1 MKNSKFSFT
10 PSVLKEE
17 NNKGARL
24 AISAALKNP
33 TSLQFGPDGKL
44 YVSQKNGLI
53 RIFTI
58 AKNGPNDYAIASQE
72 TISLI
77 NGIPNH
83 NDDGTLALNI
93 TVRQVTGLVVTGTAT
108 NPILYVSSS
117 DSREGG
123 PEGDLNLDT
132 NSGIISKLTKTATGW
147 DKVDLVRGL
156 PRSEENH
163 SVNGMQIDG
172 NMMYLAV
179 GGITNAGSPS
189 TNFAFTPEYAL
200 TACVLSIDLAAIE
213 AMPTQGTGPNKYKYD
228 IPTLDDPDRPG
239 NPDANDP
246 FGGNDGLNQAKI
258 VPGGPV
264 QVFASGFRNPYDLV
278 ITKSRKMYVTD
289 NGANPGWGGHPENE
303 GTPNVTNNYVPGEPG
318 STKAGPHDPK
328 VNNLDHFHYIGDLN
342 TYVPGSYYAGHPN
355 PIRAN
360 PAGAGLYTH
369 ANGLGV
375 WRTTT
380 TGPTP
385 LPADWPPVP
394 VNMANPIE
402 SDFQNPGETNNALL
416 TFNSS
421 SNGITEYTSSLFNS
435 TLKGHL
441 LIASFDGNIQN
452 VTLTADGSGV
462 LNARGSKRSNLEP
475 PFASNFGSQPL
486 DIVAQGDN
494 DIFPG
499 TVWVVCYLQSNIYV
513 FEPENTSGECVAA
526 YSTSFDDDGDGYSN
540 ADEID
545 NGTNPCTKASRPS
558 DADGDFLSD
567 LNDPD
572 DDNDGL
578 NDDVDYFA
586 LDPSNGTTTN
596 LPIRYELFNGDPGT
610 GLFGVGFT
618 GLMLPMKPGIDY
630 QDLFDPK
637 NLIAGGAVGAFSV
650 EDTSPGD
657 SHGTQN
663 NQENGFQFGVNTT
676 TSTGAFTVQTRLLGP
691 YFNDQTPQYWQS
703 LGTFIGTGDQ
713 DNYLRVTL
721 GADGGAGGVEV
732 LYENNGVVS
741 SHNYSLPGGRPSIT
755 MDLFLAVNPVTG
767 MVQPKYSKDNGP
779 VTNLG
784 PAIQVS
790 GPLLEAIQGPPALAV
805 GIISTSV
812 GSTPFTATWD
822 FIRVTQDAPTNIAP
836 ALTAIESTTANVGL
850 ELAFTAQATDSD
862 VPAQTLTYSVS
873 GPAGATINPT
883 TGAFSWIPTTT
894 GTYSFTVKVTDNGK
908 PVLSDEEVFTVTVS
922 PAPGIRVNAGG
933 PIYTTLDGNQFVA
946 DTYFSGGTTAKAGAV
961 PIDATDDDALYQ
973 TERYGNFSYNVP
985 VNNGYYNVTL
995 HFAETFSGVING
1007 TTTRKFNVDAEG
1019 VRRLTE
1025 YNIAQEAGGTMKA
1038 VRKTIGVNVTD
1049 GTLNLSFTQGSS
1061 QSAKVN
1067 AIEIVAG
1074 TPPPNHAPILAS
1086 ISNQTVTLGQ
1096 TLNLTVLSTDSDDPA
1111 QILTYS
1117 VSGQATATINPT
1129 TGALSW
1135 TPTSTGTFNLTVQVT
1150 DNGSPALSDQK
1161 VFSVIVNSPGGGQQ
1175 VVNYSLMNADTEQ
1188 EIKVLTNGE
1197 QLNLSTLPTRNL
1209 NIRANT
1215 SPSPVG
1221 SVKLVLSGK
1230 QAKTQTDNGVPYAL
1244 FGDINGNF
1252 NSWTPAVGNYNL
1264 TSTPYTGASA
1274 SGTAGTP
1281 LTISFTVIDQ
1291 APPSNLAP
1299 VLASIG
1305 SKNATVGKPLTF
1317 TAQATDADVPA
1328 QALTYSVSG
1337 PAGVTINPNT
1347 GAFSWTP
1354 STTGIFNL
1362 TVKVTDNGT
1371 PVLSAQE
1378 TISITVNPDV
1388 PGIRVN
1394 AGGPIYTT
1402 LDGNQFVADTYFTG
1416 GGTSN
1421 AGAVPIDATDDDPLY
1436 QTERYGNFSYN
1447 VPVNNGYYNVTLHF
1461 AETFS
1466 GVINGTTTRKFNVDA
1481 EGVRRLTEYN
1491 IAQEAGG
1498 TMKAVRKTIGVN
1510 VTDGTLNLSFT
1521 QGSSQNPKVN
1531 AIEILAGTSPPNHAP
1546 VLASISSQTVTLGQ
1560 SLTFTVE
1567 ATDADADQ
1575 SLTYSLTGP
1584 ASASINASTGA
1595 FSWKP
1600 TATGTTSFTIK
1611 VTDNGTPVLSDQKVF
1626 TVTVVQPPFAAGTR
1640 INAGGPTYTATDG
1653 RPFSADTYFTGGST
1667 TGVGNVPIDNTEDDA
1682 LYQTERYGAFSYDV
1696 PVTNGYYNVT
1706 LHFAETYSKVIDG
1719 TTTRKFNLDAEGVRR
1734 LTEYN
1739 IAQKAGG
1746 TLKAVQETIGVSV
1759 SDGTLNLVFSQGSSQ
1774 SAKVNAI
1781 EIVAGTPP
1789 PNQAPILT
1797 TIGSQTVSVGQ
1808 PLSFTAQATDG
1819 DSPAQTLTYSVSGPA
1834 SASINASTGAF
1845 TWKPTTTGTFS
1856 LTVKVTDNGSPAL
1869 SAQEV
1874 VSVTVIQPPFAAGT
1888 RINAGGPAYTM
1899 IDGRP
1904 FVADTYFTGGGTS
1917 NSGNVSIDNTE
1928 DDALYRTDR
1937 YGNFSYD
1944 VPVTNGYYNVI
1955 LHFAETYSGVINGT
1969 VSRTFNV
1976 DLEGRRKLT
1985 NYDIAQKAGGTL
1997 KAVQETIGGFVTDG
2011 TLNLVFSQGSGQ
2023 NPKVNAIEIV
2033 AATAPP
2039 NKLPV
2044 LANALPDQNANV
2056 GSSFTYQ
2063 FAENS
2068 FTDADGDILLY
2079 TATLGDNSALPSWL
2093 SFNATTRTFSGVPP
2107 VGSPASLTVK
2117 VTASDDKEGSVSDSF
2132 VITITTP
2139 VFVGT
2144 WQTITPTSGAPTA
2157 RQEGAYVQAG
2167 DKFYLMGGRGIKPVQ
2182 VYDPVAKSWVNAAET
2197 PLNMHH
2203 FQAVTMEGLVYA
2215 VGALTDNYP
2224 AEPTIPNV
2232 YIYDPKADKWIQGP
2246 AIPENRRRGTAG
2258 AVVYNNKIYLV
2269 GGNTKGHN
2277 NGYVAWFDEF
2287 DPATGV
2293 WKTMPDAPH
2302 TRDHFQAVV
2311 IGTKLYAAGGR
2322 RSSANTNQTFMLT
2335 VPEVDVYDFATGQWS
2350 TMTDPI
2356 PTQRAGASAVAL
2368 DNELVIIGG
2377 ESPQPAAHNETE
2389 ALNVTT
2395 GTWRRFA
2402 NLQQG
2407 RHATQAIVANG
2418 TIYTAAGSGAQGG
2431 SPVLSSQE
2439 MFYKTAP
2446 TTPTGTPLA
2455 QSAFTAPSSVTVG
2468 YALPNTTKDTTITV
2482 SNTTGNQALVISAIV
2497 LSGSSEFTVQA
2508 PYTLPFVLPVGKS
2521 IAVNV
2526 KFKPVSVGDKTA
2538 TVTIT
2543 HSGAGGSTAI
2553 VLNGTGVNTI
2563 NTAPVLTAIGS
2574 KTATAGQA
2582 LTFTAKATDANTPAQ
2597 TLIYSVT
2604 GPVSASINAST
2615 GAFTWTPTA
2624 TGTYSLTIKVTDN
2637 GTPALSA
2644 QEVITV
2650 TVSPAPFKPGTRIN
2664 AGGIA
2669 YTTVDGRPFVADTY
2683 FNGGGTSNAGNVP
2696 IDNTEDD
2703 ALYRTERYG
2712 DFSYDLPVS
2721 NGYYNVTLHFAET
2734 FSGVINGTTTR
2745 KFNVDAEG
2753 VRRLSEYDIAQK
2765 AGGTLKAVQEII
2777 GVYVTDGTLNLSF
2790 SQGSSQS
2797 AKVNAIEVVAGTPP
2811 PNLAPVLTA
2820 IGSQTVTLGQTLT
2833 FTAQAADPDSPAQTL
2848 TYSMSGPAS
2857 ASINAST
2864 GAFSWKP
2871 TATGT
2876 TSLTIKVTDS
2886 GTPVLSAQEVIS
2898 VTVIQPPFAAG
2909 TRINAGGVAYTALD
2923 GRPFVA
2929 DTYFS
2934 GGSTST
2940 IGNAPVDNT
2949 EDDALYQTDRYGAFT
2964 YDVPVT
2970 NGYYNV
2976 TLHFAETF
2984 SGVINGTTTRKFN
2997 IDAEGVRRLT
3007 EFDIAQKAGGTLKAV
3022 QETLGVYVKD
3032 GTLNLAFSAG
3042 SSQSPK
3048 VNAIEIVAATA
3059 PPNQLPAVAI
3069 ALPDQSATLGTAF
3082 NYQFGIGSFTDADGD
3097 VLTYTA
3103 SLENNSALPAW
3114 LTFNATTRTF
3124 SGTPTSGTPA
3134 SLTVKVTANDGK
3146 GGTVSDS
3153 FVITIV
3159 TPANSAPVL
3168 TAIGSKTVIVGQTIS
3183 FTAQATDSD
3192 VPAQTLTYSVSGPA
3206 SASINAT
3213 TGAFTWTPT
3222 TTGTSSLTIKVTDNG
3237 SPVQFTQEV
3246 INVTVNPLPY
3256 PAGTRINAGGVAYT
3270 ALDGRPFVADTYFT
3284 GGSTSTIGNA
3294 PVDNTEDDALYQTD
3308 RYGAFSY
3315 SVPVTNGY
3323 YNVILHFAETFSG
3336 VINGTTTRKFNVDA
3350 EGVRRLTEF
3359 DIAQKA
3365 GGTLKAVQETI
3376 GVNVTDGNLDIAFS
3390 AGSSQSP
3397 KVNAI
3402 EIIAV
3407 TAPANQSPLVA
3418 NALPDQNATVGTAFS
3433 FQFATTAFSDAD
3445 GDALTY
3451 TATLENNS
3459 ALPTWLSFNAST
3471 RTFSG
3476 TPTSNNPA
3484 NVSVKVTANDGRGG
3498 SVSDSFVISIGTTQA
3513 TNTAPVLTAIGS
3525 KTATAGQTI
3534 SFTAQATDSDVPV
3547 QTLTYSVSGAS
3558 GASINASTG
3567 AFSWTPT
3574 TTGTYSLT
3582 VKVTDNGSPA
3592 LSAQEVVSVTVNATA
3607 PANQPPV
3614 VANALPDQNATV
3626 GTAFSYQF
3634 AANSFTDPDNDALS
3648 YTATL
3653 ENNAALPSWL
3663 SFNASTRTFS
3673 GTPTSNNPA
3682 SVSVK
3687 VTATDGKG
3695 GTVSDSFVISIT
3707 TPQATNT
3714 APVLASIGNKI
3725 VTLGQTLSFTAQATD
3740 ADTPAQTLTYS
3751 VSGPASASIN
3761 ASTGA
3766 FSWTPTST
3774 GTFSLTVKVTDNGS
3788 PALSA
3793 QEIISVA
3800 VNAATPTNQ
3809 SPVVANALPDQN
3821 AKVGTAFSFQ
3831 FGSGSFTDP
3840 DGDAL
3845 SYSATLENNSALPAW
3860 LSFNAN
3866 TRTFSGTPTSN
3877 NPASLTVK
3885 VTANDGKGGTVS
3897 DSFVIAIS
3905 PANTAPVLTAIG
3917 SKTATVGQA
3926 LTFTAQATDS
3936 DTPAQTLTY
3945 SVSGASGASI
3955 NASTG
3960 AFSWTPTTTGTVS
3973 LTVTV
3978 TDNGSPALSAQELV
3992 SVTVSAAPAP
4002 QQAVISFSLIN
4013 ATSDQEIRVLTPGE
4027 QINLATL
4034 ASKSINIRANTNPVT
4049 VGSVRM
4055 VLGGKQNRTQ
4065 TDNGAPYALFG
4076 DSNGN
4081 YNNWT
4086 PATGSYTLTGT
4097 PYTASGGGGTAGV
4110 PLSISFTVWPRWLR
4124 AASTSGL
4131 IPTPVQWARCGWC

>member
-1531 AIEILAGTSPPNHAP
+1531 AIEIVAGTPPPNLAP
-1546 VLASISSQTVTLGQ
+1546 VLASISSQTITLGQ
-1560 SLTFTVE
+1560 SLTFT
-1567 ATDADADQ
+1567 AQGSDAD
-1575 SLTYSLTGP
+1575 
-1584 ASASINASTGA
+1584 
-1595 FSWKP
+1595 
-1600 TATGTTSFTIK
+1600 
-1611 VTDNGTPVLSDQKVF
+1611 V
-1626 TVTVVQPPFAAGTR
+1626 
-1640 INAGGPTYTATDG
+1640 
-1653 RPFSADTYFTGGST
+1653 
-1667 TGVGNVPIDNTEDDA
+1667 
-1682 LYQTERYGAFSYDV
+1682 
-1696 PVTNGYYNVT
+1696 
-1706 LHFAETYSKVIDG
+1706 
-1719 TTTRKFNLDAEGVRR
+1719 
-1734 LTEYN
+1734 
-1739 IAQKAGG
+1739 
-1746 TLKAVQETIGVSV
+1746 
-1759 SDGTLNLVFSQGSSQ
+1759 
-1774 SAKVNAI
+1774 
-1781 EIVAGTPP
+1781 
-1789 PNQAPILT
+1789 
-1797 TIGSQTVSVGQ
+1797 
-1808 PLSFTAQATDG
+1808 
-1819 DSPAQTLTYSVSGPA
+1819 PAQTLTYSVSGPA

-1845 TWKPTTTGTFS
+1845 TWKPTTTGTSSF
-1856 LTVKVTDNGSPAL
+1856 TVKVTDNGTPVL
-1869 SAQEV
+1869 SDQKV
-1874 VSVTVIQPPFAAGT
+1874 FTVTVIQAPFPAGT
-1888 RINAGGPAYTM
+1888 RISAGGVAYTAV
-1899 IDGRP
+1899 DGRP
-1904 FVADTYFTGGGTS
+1904 FVADTYFTGGSTAS
-1917 NSGNVSIDNTE
+1917 AGNVPIDATE
-1928 DDALYRTDR
+1928 DDPLYQTER

-1944 VPVTNGYYNVI
+1944 VPV
-1955 LHFAETYSGVINGT
+1955 
-1969 VSRTFNV
+1969 
-1976 DLEGRRKLT
+1976 
-1985 NYDIAQKAGGTL
+1985 
-1997 KAVQETIGGFVTDG
+1997 
-2011 TLNLVFSQGSGQ
+2011 
-2023 NPKVNAIEIV
+2023 
-2033 AATAPP
+2033 
-2039 NKLPV
+2039 
-2044 LANALPDQNANV
+2044 
-2056 GSSFTYQ
+2056 
-2063 FAENS
+2063 
-2068 FTDADGDILLY
+2068 
-2079 TATLGDNSALPSWL
+2079 
-2093 SFNATTRTFSGVPP
+2093 
-2107 VGSPASLTVK
+2107 
-2117 VTASDDKEGSVSDSF
+2117 
-2132 VITITTP
+2132 
-2139 VFVGT
+2139 
-2144 WQTITPTSGAPTA
+2144 
-2157 RQEGAYVQAG
+2157 
-2167 DKFYLMGGRGIKPVQ
+2167 
-2182 VYDPVAKSWVNAAET
+2182 
-2197 PLNMHH
+2197 
-2203 FQAVTMEGLVYA
+2203 
-2215 VGALTDNYP
+2215 
-2224 AEPTIPNV
+2224 
-2232 YIYDPKADKWIQGP
+2232 
-2246 AIPENRRRGTAG
+2246 
-2258 AVVYNNKIYLV
+2258 
-2269 GGNTKGHN
+2269 
-2277 NGYVAWFDEF
+2277 
-2287 DPATGV
+2287 
-2293 WKTMPDAPH
+2293 
-2302 TRDHFQAVV
+2302 
-2311 IGTKLYAAGGR
+2311 
-2322 RSSANTNQTFMLT
+2322 
-2335 VPEVDVYDFATGQWS
+2335 
-2350 TMTDPI
+2350 
-2356 PTQRAGASAVAL
+2356 
-2368 DNELVIIGG
+2368 
-2377 ESPQPAAHNETE
+2377 
-2389 ALNVTT
+2389 
-2395 GTWRRFA
+2395 
-2402 NLQQG
+2402 
-2407 RHATQAIVANG
+2407 
-2418 TIYTAAGSGAQGG
+2418 
-2431 SPVLSSQE
+2431 
-2439 MFYKTAP
+2439 
-2446 TTPTGTPLA
+2446 
-2455 QSAFTAPSSVTVG
+2455 
-2468 YALPNTTKDTTITV
+2468 
-2482 SNTTGNQALVISAIV
+2482 
-2497 LSGSSEFTVQA
+2497 
-2508 PYTLPFVLPVGKS
+2508 
-2521 IAVNV
+2521 
-2526 KFKPVSVGDKTA
+2526 
-2538 TVTIT
+2538 
-2543 HSGAGGSTAI
+2543 
-2553 VLNGTGVNTI
+2553 
-2563 NTAPVLTAIGS
+2563 
-2574 KTATAGQA
+2574 
-2582 LTFTAKATDANTPAQ
+2582 
-2597 TLIYSVT
+2597 
-2604 GPVSASINAST
+2604 
-2615 GAFTWTPTA
+2615 
-2624 TGTYSLTIKVTDN
+2624 
-2637 GTPALSA
+2637 
-2644 QEVITV
+2644 
-2650 TVSPAPFKPGTRIN
+2650 
-2664 AGGIA
+2664 
-2669 YTTVDGRPFVADTY
+2669 
-2683 FNGGGTSNAGNVP
+2683 
-2696 IDNTEDD
+2696 
-2703 ALYRTERYG
+2703 
-2712 DFSYDLPVS
+2712 S
-2721 NGYYNVTLHFAET
+2721 NGYYNVVLHFAET

-2753 VRRLSEYDIAQK
+2753 VRRLTEYDIAQK
-2765 AGGTLKAVQEII
+2765 AGGTLKAVQETI

-2811 PNLAPVLTA
+2811 PNLAPVLSS
-2820 IGSQTVTLGQTLT
+2820 IGSQTVSLGQSLT
-2833 FTAQAADPDSPAQTL
+2833 FTAQASDADVPAQTL
-2848 TYSMSGPAS
+2848 TYSVSGPAS

-2876 TSLTIKVTDS
+2876 FSFTVKVTDS
-2886 GTPVLSAQEVIS
+2886 GSPALSAQEVIS
-2898 VTVIQPPFAAG
+2898 VTVVQPPFAAG
-2909 TRINAGGVAYTALD
+2909 TRINAGGVAYTAVD

-2929 DTYFS
+2929 DTYFT
-2934 GGSTST
+2934 GGGTS
-2940 IGNAPVDNT
+2940 NAGAVPIDAT
-2949 EDDALYQTDRYGAFT
+2949 EDDALYQTERYGNFSYDVPVTNGYYNVVLHFAETFSGVINGTTTRKFNVDLEGRRRLTEYNIALKAGGTLKAVQETVGVFVTDGTLNISFSQGTSQNPKVNAIEIIAATPPPNQTPVLASALPDQNAAVGSTFNYQFGENSFTDPDNDVLIYTAIQSNNSPLPAWLSFDATTRTFSGVPPVGSPASITVKVTADDDRGGTVSDSFVITITTPVFVGTWETIVPTSGAPTARQEGAYVQAGDKFYLMGGRGIKPVQVYDPVARTWVNASATPLNMHHFQAVTMDGLIYAVGVLTDNYPAEPPVPNVYIYNPKTDQWIQGPEIPANRRRGAAGIAIYNNKIYIAGGITNGHSGGYVNWFDEFDPATNTWKTLPDAPRSRDHFHAAIIGDKLYAAGGRRTSYNTNETFTLTVPEVDVYDFTTGQWSTLPNPIPTPRAGVSVVALDGELVVIGGESSQPAAHNETEALNVTTGTWRRFANLQQGRHATQAIVNNGSIYTVAGSASQGGSPLLSSQEVFYKSGPTTPSGTPLAQSTLTAPLNVTVGYAVPNSTKDTTITVTNNTGNQAIVISALSISGSSEFTVQTPYTLPFVLPVGKSIAINVKFKPVSVGSKTATLTITHPGSGESTTIQLNGTGVNTINTAPVLTAIGSKTATVGQALTFTAQATDANTPAQTLTYSVSGPASASINASTGAFT
-2964 YDVPVT
+2964 WTPTATGTVSLTVKVTDNGVPVLSAEEVVTVTVKPAPFLAGTRINAGGVAYTAVDGRPFVADTYFTGGSTASAGNVPIDATDDDALYQTERYGNFSYNVPVT

-2997 IDAEGVRRLT
+2997 VDAEGVRRLT
-3007 EFDIAQKAGGTLKAV
+3007 EYDIAQKAGGTLKAV
-3022 QETLGVYVKD
+3022 QETIGVYVTD
-3032 GTLNLAFSAG
+3032 GTLNLSFSQG
-3042 SSQSPK
+3042 SSQSAK
-3048 VNAIEIVAATA
+3048 VNAIEVVAGTP
-3059 PPNQLPAVAI
+3059 PPNL
-3069 ALPDQSATLGTAF
+3069 
-3082 NYQFGIGSFTDADGD
+3082 
-3097 VLTYTA
+3097 
-3103 SLENNSALPAW
+3103 
-3114 LTFNATTRTF
+3114 
-3124 SGTPTSGTPA
+3124 
-3134 SLTVKVTANDGK
+3134 
-3146 GGTVSDS
+3146 
-3153 FVITIV
+3153 
-3159 TPANSAPVL
+3159 APVL
-3168 TAIGSKTVIVGQTIS
+3168 SSIGSQTVSLGQSLT
-3183 FTAQATDSD
+3183 FTAQASDAD
-3192 VPAQTLTYSVSGPA
+3192 VPAQTLTYSVSGPS
-3206 SASINAT
+3206 SASINAS
-3213 TGAFTWTPT
+3213 TGAFSWKPT
-3222 TTGTSSLTIKVTDNG
+3222 TTGTFSFTVKVTDSG
-3237 SPVQFTQEV
+3237 SPALSAQEV
-3246 INVTVNPLPY
+3246 ISVTVVQPPFA
-3256 PAGTRINAGGVAYT
+3256 AGTRINAGGVAYT
-3270 ALDGRPFVADTYFT
+3270 AVDGRPFVADTYFT
-3284 GGSTSTIGNA
+3284 GGSTASAGNVPIDA
-3294 PVDNTEDDALYQTD
+3294 TDDDALYQTE
-3308 RYGAFSY
+3308 RYGNFSY
-3315 SVPVTNGY
+3315 NVPVTNGY
-3323 YNVILHFAETFSG
+3323 YNVTLHFAETFSG

-3350 EGVRRLTEF
+3350 EGVRRLTEYDIAQKAGGTLKAVQETIGVYVTDGTLNLSF
-3359 DIAQKA
+3359 SQGSSQSAKVNAIEVVAGTAPANRGPVVAAPLPDQNATVGLAFNYQFGVGSFTDADGDALTYTASLENNAALPAWLSFDASTRTFSGTPTSGTPASITVKVTANDGKGATVSDSFVITITTPANTAPVLTAIGSKTVTVGQTLTFTAQATDSDVPAQTLTYSLSGPASASINASTGAFSWTPTTTGTSSFTVKVTDNGSPAQSAQEVISVTVNPLPYQAGTRINAGGVAYTAVNGRPFVADTYFTGGSTANAGNVPIDATEDDALYQTERYGNFNYDVPVTNGYYNVVLHFAETFSGVINGTTTRKFNVDAEGVRRLTEYDIAQKA

-3376 GVNVTDGNLDIAFS
+3376 GVNVTDGTLNLSFS
-3390 AGSSQSP
+3390 QGSSQSA

-3402 EIIAV
+3402 EIIA
-3407 TAPANQSPLVA
+3407 ASSPANQQPIL
-3418 NALPDQNATVGTAFS
+3418 
-3433 FQFATTAFSDAD
+3433 
-3445 GDALTY
+3445 
-3451 TATLENNS
+3451 
-3459 ALPTWLSFNAST
+3459 
-3471 RTFSG
+3471 
-3476 TPTSNNPA
+3476 
-3484 NVSVKVTANDGRGG
+3484 
-3498 SVSDSFVISIGTTQA
+3498 
-3513 TNTAPVLTAIGS
+3513 AI
-3525 KTATAGQTI
+3525 
-3534 SFTAQATDSDVPV
+3534 
-3547 QTLTYSVSGAS
+3547 
-3558 GASINASTG
+3558 
-3567 AFSWTPT
+3567 
-3574 TTGTYSLT
+3574 
-3582 VKVTDNGSPA
+3582 
-3592 LSAQEVVSVTVNATA
+3592 
-3607 PANQPPV
+3607 
-3614 VANALPDQNATV
+3614 ALPDQNATV

-3634 AANSFTDPDNDALS
+3634 SAGSFTDADGDALT
-3648 YTATL
+3648 YTASL
-3653 ENNAALPSWL
+3653 ENNAALPAWL
-3663 SFNASTRTFS
+3663 SFNASSRTFS
-3673 GTPTSNNPA
+3673 GTPTSANPA
-3682 SVSVK
+3682 SITVK
-3687 VTATDGKG
+3687 VTANDGRG
-3695 GTVSDSFVISIT
+3695 GNVSDSFVIIIGAA
-3707 TPQATNT
+3707 QAANT
-3714 APVLASIGNKI
+3714 APVLASIGNKT
-3725 VTLGQTLSFTAQATD
+3725 VTLGQPLSFTAQATD
-3740 ADTPAQTLTYS
+3740 SDVPTQTLTYS
-3751 VSGPASASIN
+3751 LTGPASASIN

-3766 FSWTPTST
+3766 F
-3774 GTFSLTVKVTDNGS
+3774 N
-3788 PALSA
+3788 
-3793 QEIISVA
+3793 
-3800 VNAATPTNQ
+3800 
-3809 SPVVANALPDQN
+3809 
-3821 AKVGTAFSFQ
+3821 
-3831 FGSGSFTDP
+3831 
-3840 DGDAL
+3840 
-3845 SYSATLENNSALPAW
+3845 
-3860 LSFNAN
+3860 
-3866 TRTFSGTPTSN
+3866 
-3877 NPASLTVK
+3877 
-3885 VTANDGKGGTVS
+3885 
-3897 DSFVIAIS
+3897 
-3905 PANTAPVLTAIG
+3905 
-3917 SKTATVGQA
+3917 
-3926 LTFTAQATDS
+3926 
-3936 DTPAQTLTY
+3936 
-3945 SVSGASGASI
+3945 
-3955 NASTG
+3955 
-3960 AFSWTPTTTGTVS
+3960 WTPTTTGTVS
-3973 LTVTV
+3973 LTIKV
-3978 TDNGSPALSAQELV
+3978 TDSGSPALSAQEV
-3992 SVTVSAAPAP
+3992 ITVTVNTAAPTNQP
-4002 QQAVISFSLIN
+4002 PVV
-4013 ATSDQEIRVLTPGE
+4013 AT
-4027 QINLATL
+4027 
-4034 ASKSINIRANTNPVT
+4034 
-4049 VGSVRM
+4049 
-4055 VLGGKQNRTQ
+4055 
-4065 TDNGAPYALFG
+4065 
-4076 DSNGN
+4076 
-4081 YNNWT
+4081 
-4086 PATGSYTLTGT
+4086 
-4097 PYTASGGGGTAGV
+4097 
-4110 PLSISFTVWPRWLR
+4110 
-4124 AASTSGL
+4124 
-4131 IPTPVQWARCGWC
+4131 